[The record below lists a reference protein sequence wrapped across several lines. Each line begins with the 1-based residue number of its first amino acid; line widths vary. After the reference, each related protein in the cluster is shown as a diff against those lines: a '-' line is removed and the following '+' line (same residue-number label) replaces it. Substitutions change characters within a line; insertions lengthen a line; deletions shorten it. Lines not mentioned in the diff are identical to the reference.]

1 MEKTTIPNQI
11 RSNRKVLTTQ
21 EVKKT
26 VGKMI
31 INKKSKST
39 PKNYISLSKK
49 VLESPSSINNDN
61 INGKTNKKKKFK

>member
-31 INKKSKST
+31 INKKLL
-39 PKNYISLSKK
+39 YIIK
-49 VLESPSSINNDN
+49 
-61 INGKTNKKKKFK
+61 